1 MTNILNKKPVFLAII
16 AAYVVATMYI
26 AWHVVAK

>member
-1 MTNILNKKPVFLAII
+1 MTNILNKKPILLATI

-26 AWHVVAK
+26 AWHVVTK